1 MVMVKKFFSRP
12 LQTSRSFLMKTIPH
26 LSALALVLLLTS
38 AAPLLPP
45 DPEKAMQDFLKV
57 FWDEEENYFYQNS
70 WRTGLG
76 GPGPVGGLYAD
87 FWWEA
92 QLWDLVMDAFER
104 EGSEQYRQMIDDVYD
119 GFVAHYSDWQ
129 NDFNDDLGWWAQG
142 AMRAYNLTENER
154 YLEQAKSLFEF
165 IWGYW
170 TDDYG
175 GGVLWK
181 NTGEDQKNVA
191 TNGPL
196 TVTAVRLYQ
205 ATGDEDY
212 LEKARQLWNFV
223 NEQLTD
229 GGARVYDNYEN
240 GELRQWDFTYNFGNF
255 ILASLALR
263 EVSEDEAEKAMLL
276 ERSVLSADWVI
287 ENLTNSGILID
298 EGLGDGGGFKGV
310 FVRALNK
317 LRNVEE
323 LVAAKQEEYSQF
335 LQDNATQVWNQR
347 RESDGTTGSDWSSP
361 VPEEAA
367 VQVLAAASAM
377 AVLQLAPTSDEAKIV
392 TGNGLYEAENALR
405 LEVSS
410 NNSQEDYMG
419 RGYID
424 HFERDESAITFRV
437 NVAEAKTYTLQFRYS
452 TISESSRQLL
462 VNDAEEITLEFPQS
476 TDWTIL
482 ETNVELAAGANTITV
497 KFDEEADNTGTVNLD
512 NLQIVLGEA
521 S

>member
-1 MVMVKKFFSRP
+1 MKKI
-12 LQTSRSFLMKTIPH
+12 LH
-26 LSALALVLLLTS
+26 LLALALVLLLTS

-104 EGSEQYRQMIDDVYD
+104 EGGEEYRQMIDDVYD
-119 GFVAHYSDWQ
+119 GFVTHYSDWQ

-196 TVTAVRLYQ
+196 VVTAVRLYQ
-205 ATGDEDY
+205 TTGDEAY
-212 LEKARQLWNFV
+212 LERARLLWNFV

-229 GGARVYDNYEN
+229 GEARVYDNYEN

-263 EVSEDEAEKAMLL
+263 EVSEDETEKAVLL
-276 ERSVLSADWVI
+276 ERSVLSADWVL
-287 ENLTNSGILID
+287 ENLTSSSILLD

-310 FVRALNK
+310 FVRALST
-317 LRNVEE
+317 LRKIED
-323 LVAAKQEEYSQF
+323 LDATKQDEYSQF

-347 RESDGTTGSDWSSP
+347 RESDGMTGSDWSSS

-367 VQVLAAASAM
+367 VQILAAASAT
-377 AVLQLAPTSDEAKIV
+377 AVLQLAPMSNEAEIIA
-392 TGNGLYEAENALR
+392 GDGIYEAENALR

-410 NNSQEDYMG
+410 NNSQTRYTG
-419 RGYID
+419 RGYVD
-424 HFERDESAITFRV
+424 HFERDESAIIFRV
-437 NVAEAKTYTLQFRYS
+437 NVLEAKTYTVRLRYS
-452 TISESSRQLL
+452 TITNSSRRLL
-462 VNDAEEITLEFPQS
+462 VNDAEIVTLEFPES
-476 TDWTIL
+476 SDWTVL
-482 ETNVELAAGANTITV
+482 ETNVALVAGANTITV
-497 KFDEEADNTGTVNLD
+497 RFDKEADNTGVLNLD
-512 NLQIVLGEA
+512 YLQIVLDGD

>member
-1 MVMVKKFFSRP
+1 MKKFLP
-12 LQTSRSFLMKTIPH
+12 FLAP
-26 LSALALVLLLTS
+26 ALVFLLTS
-38 AAPLLPP
+38 AAPLTPP

-57 FWDEEENYFYQNS
+57 FWDADEKYFYQNS

-76 GPGPVGGLYAD
+76 GSGRLGGLYAD

-92 QLWDLVMDAFER
+92 QLWDLVMDAYER
-104 EGSEQYRQMIDDVYD
+104 EGSEQYRAMIDDVYD
-119 GFVAHYSDWQ
+119 GFEKHYSDWR

-154 YLEQAKSLFEF
+154 YLERAKSLFEF
-165 IWGYW
+165 IWQYW

-205 ATGDEDY
+205 ATEDESY
-212 LEKARQLWNFV
+212 LEKARMLWNFI

-229 GGARVYDNYEN
+229 GAGRVYDNYEN
-240 GELRQWDFTYNFGNF
+240 GELRKWDFTYNFGNF

-263 EVSEDEAEKAMLL
+263 EVSEDDAEQEMLL
-276 ERSVLSADWVI
+276 DRSVQSADWVL
-287 ENLTNSGILID
+287 ENLTSSGILLD

-317 LRNVEE
+317 LSKVEE
-323 LVAAKQEEYSQF
+323 LDAEKQTQYSQF

-347 RESDGTTGSDWSSP
+347 RESDGLVGSDWSSP
-361 VPEEAA
+361 LPDEAMI
-367 VQVLAAASAM
+367 QVLAAASAM
-377 AVLQLAPTSDEAKIV
+377 SVLQLAPISEEAQII
-392 TGNGLYEAENALR
+392 TGDGRYEAENALR
-405 LEVSS
+405 VEVGSNSS
-410 NNSQEDYMG
+410 LASYAG

-424 HFERDESAITFRV
+424 NFEKDEAFVSFRV
-437 NVAEAKTYTLQFRYS
+437 NVPEAKSYTLQIRYS
-452 TISESSRQLL
+452 ASGEASRQLTI
-462 VNDAEEITLEFPQS
+462 NDSEAVTLLFPS
-476 TDWTIL
+476 SSDWTMV
-482 ETNVELAAGANTITV
+482 ETNVDLNAGANTITLT
-497 KFDEEADNTGTVNLD
+497 FNEDQGNTGALNLD
-512 NLQIVLGEA
+512 QLQIVLDGD